1 MNYLETLLIQAKAE
15 CKNIRS
21 EAYHEGFKDAEGTA
35 NTMQKEFNA
44 VQKLLLSVLGRER
57 GCTETTLDTA
67 QRVVDEF
74 VKLKNNPS
82 EYLKGYHEGYQA
94 GEEFYTRANPV
105 LPTGCEMPKAANSES
120 LGQKI
125 ERLIAYLEKHSRE
138 NNNRAE
144 MNEFKELML
153 APITLTDFTRLVD
166 SEPMI
171 GECQEVNCE
180 ECKAPAQ
187 RWIIE
192 CKSPSNTSDSWKKSR
207 DTGVCGTFP
216 SKAEAELA
224 ISNDG
229 PAQYGSI
236 LRRVTRI
243 D

>member
-21 EAYHEGFKDAEGTA
+21 EAYHKGFQEAEGTA

-67 QRVVDEF
+67 QAVVDEF
-74 VKLKNNPS
+74 VKLKNN
-82 EYLKGYHEGYQA
+82 
-94 GEEFYTRANPV
+94 
-105 LPTGCEMPKAANSES
+105 
-120 LGQKI
+120 
-125 ERLIAYLEKHSRE
+125 
-138 NNNRAE
+138 
-144 MNEFKELML
+144 
-153 APITLTDFTRLVD
+153 
-166 SEPMI
+166 

-180 ECKAPAQ
+180 ECKVVVWEEKLGRTKLEPKPAQ

-192 CKSPSNTSDSWKKSR
+192 CKSPNSIGDSWGKSG
-207 DTGVCGTFP
+207 DTGVRGTFP

-229 PAQYGSI
+229 PARWGTI